1 MSQVLFSAATT
12 PQLTDLDANFT
23 EVYALRNLF
32 TVSGSALGYG
42 VTPMAWNTS
51 YRAIDFIGTN
61 PVSIGGHDSLAVFS
75 CNAYVSAGGSW
86 TFSATGAAAAYTIS
100 AGSSAVAHTWNIAS
114 SGTGGTAITWTQA
127 MKLDANGVLF
137 VASTAAWTAAASAMN
152 VHYAGA
158 ATAFGLSI
166 NTAATTGRAINFL
179 QGGAFTGGAATSVGS
194 ITITTSATAYNT
206 SSDYRLKDDVHPIAN
221 SGAFIDALKP
231 CTWAWKTDG
240 SAGAGFIAHELQA
253 VSPTSVVGSKDA
265 VDAEGAPIY
274 QAVEYG
280 SAEVIAMM
288 VAELKD
294 LRRRVA
300 ALNG

>member
-1 MSQVLFSAATT
+1 MSQVLFGAATT

-23 EVYALRNLF
+23 EVYGRTQLM
-32 TVSGSALGYG
+32 TSSGTSAGFG
-42 VTPMAWNTS
+42 GNAGASTGSVTPKLWAQNT
-51 YRAIDFIGTN
+51 A
-61 PVSIGGHDSLAVFS
+61 
-75 CNAYVSAGGSW
+75 
-86 TFSATGAAAAYTIS
+86 
-100 AGSSAVAHTWNIAS
+100 SAVALGAFQND
-114 SGTGGTAITWTQA
+114 GTNNLRVSLFADSTNGYVGLDADRTTGLIGYSFRIGGTERLR
-127 MKLDANGVLF
+127 LDTSGVLY
-137 VASTAAWTAAASAMN
+137 VASTAGWTAATSAMN

-179 QGGAFTGGAATSVGS
+179 QGGASTGGAATSVGS

-206 SSDYRLKDDVHPIAN
+206 SSDYRLKEDVRPIAN

-240 SAGAGFIAHELQA
+240 SAGSGFIAHELQA

-288 VAELKD
+288 VAELKA
-294 LRRRVA
+294 LRLRVA
-300 ALNG
+300 ALGG